1 MYRCDEG
8 KLSRGKMNARI
19 KSKIRKESKLEGANY
34 RVDEKKVSGE
44 SSSLGVLVLLR
55 PASPPRQK
63 HPNKRI
69 IYWRR
74 RKEGEG

>member
-1 MYRCDEG
+1 
-8 KLSRGKMNARI
+8 MNAGI
-19 KSKIRKESKLEGANY
+19 KSKIRRK
-34 RVDEKKVSGE
+34 KKVSWRAQITENMRKKGSGE
-44 SSSLGVLVLLR
+44 SSSLGVLVLLG

-63 HPNKRI
+63 HSNKRI